1 MEQNFFFAYL
11 LLQPVGYFSKVL
23 YHFFQKNSITKFSK
37 NKKRSRIQKI
47 LLQNT
52 LSFKKITSY
61 LQDPHQL

>member
-37 NKKRSRIQKI
+37 KRSRIQKI
-47 LLQNT
+47 PLQNI
-52 LSFKKITSY
+52 LSLKKITSY
-61 LQDPHQL
+61 LQDPHQLLP